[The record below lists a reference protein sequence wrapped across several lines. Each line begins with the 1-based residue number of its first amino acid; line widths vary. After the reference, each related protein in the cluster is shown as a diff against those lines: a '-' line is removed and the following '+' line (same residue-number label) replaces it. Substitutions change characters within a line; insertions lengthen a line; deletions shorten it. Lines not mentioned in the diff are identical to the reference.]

1 MKPADTA
8 LEGLCAHD
16 QHLTNEGELDLR
28 LHVPIFLVSRT
39 RYMRAIFFSQPYCIY
54 AAHATGTAFGFNI
67 EYRSPQKV
75 SGEETIS
82 GGIYI
87 GE

>member
-39 RYMRAIFFSQPYCIY
+39 RYMRAIFFLSRIASTQPTLRARHSVSISS
-54 AAHATGTAFGFNI
+54 TAPRKKSPAKKP
-67 EYRSPQKV
+67 YR
-75 SGEETIS
+75 GAYT
-82 GGIYI
+82 
-87 GE
+87 